1 MRKHDRPERP
11 RRSDSASPS
20 ANARPEKLTGIHAV
34 REALAA
40 GRPMQTI
47 LIGSGRHGG
56 RLDEIVRLAREH
68 NIPVRFED
76 RMQLDR
82 AAGSREHQ
90 GVVALLAAGS
100 IISLHDLLSGKN
112 ANGQPGLLVLL
123 DGVED
128 PQNLGAVIRTA
139 LAAGAN
145 GVIVPE
151 RRTAG
156 LTEATARASAGAVA
170 HLPIAR
176 VTNLV
181 RSMEELKDAG
191 YWLVGLDERA
201 DRHHSDVDMAGPV
214 GIVLGGEGKGL
225 HQLVRERCDFLV
237 AIPTSGPVRSLNVSV
252 AAGIALFEVVRQRAA
267 KTKSAVTTS
276 HAKSVPQSEKQ
287 KTIECS
293 RCAPTAANSE
303 RLKTWR
309 VAANFTNRSES
320 AKKHPRRAAWRG
332 RSKRSAPRQTPRP

>member
-1 MRKHDRPERP
+1 MRNRENSERP
-11 RRSDSASPS
+11 RRGDLTVPS
-20 ANARPEKLTGIHAV
+20 TGGRPEKLTGIHAV

-40 GRPMQTI
+40 GRPMQSI

-68 NIPVRFED
+68 NVPVRFED

-90 GVVALLAAGS
+90 GVVALLAAGTA
-100 IISLHDLLSGKN
+100 ITLHDLLSHKN
-112 ANGQPGLLVLL
+112 PSGQPGLLVLL

-139 LAAGAN
+139 LAAGAS
-145 GVIVPE
+145 GVILPE

-181 RSMEELKDAG
+181 RSMEELKSAG

-201 DRHHSDVDMAGPV
+201 ERHHSDVDMAGPV

-267 KTKSAVTTS
+267 KMKSAATS
-276 HAKSVPQSEKQ
+276 RAKHRDKRDW
-287 KTIECS
+287 I
-293 RCAPTAANSE
+293 
-303 RLKTWR
+303 
-309 VAANFTNRSES
+309 NRGG
-320 AKKHPRRAAWRG
+320 RG
-332 RSKRSAPRQTPRP
+332 N